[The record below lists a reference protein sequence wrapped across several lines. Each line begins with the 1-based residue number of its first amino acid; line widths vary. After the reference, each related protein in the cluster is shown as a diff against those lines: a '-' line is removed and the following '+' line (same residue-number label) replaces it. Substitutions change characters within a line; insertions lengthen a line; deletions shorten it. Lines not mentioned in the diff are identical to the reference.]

1 MNDYQQIINKLI
13 PADDL
18 HWHEDEQEYKPIS
31 KDQLD
36 EIILSCIDQEITDL
50 EDICKVVNWAN
61 TVNVGN
67 ILLKNFIYG
76 NIKITGFDKNE
87 EPYFG
92 AKK

>member
-1 MNDYQQIINKLI
+1 MSYHQIINQLI

-18 HWHEDEQEYKPIS
+18 HWYEEEQEYKPIS

-36 EIILSCIDQEITDL
+36 EIILACVNQEITELD
-50 EDICKVVNWAN
+50 DICKIINWASV
-61 TVNVGN
+61 VNVGN
-67 ILLKNFIYG
+67 LLLKNFLYG

-92 AKK
+92 VKK